1 MSEIKI
7 VKQSG
12 EKEVFDPGKLRS
24 SLSRAHATKKVADDI
39 VSYIEGEIKDGMTT
53 DEIYRRAFKRLE
65 DVEKKSA
72 IKYSVRRSIFDLGP
86 SGFPFEKFV
95 AELFEAKGYKAQ
107 TGLTLEGQCVDHEV
121 DVLAY
126 NESDLLLCEVKFHND
141 PNIKT
146 DTKDALYI
154 KARFDD
160 LANTTIPIEN
170 KDRKMTKGLL
180 ITNTKFTETAKKYV
194 RCVGTFDL
202 ISWEYPK
209 KGNLYDLIDETGLHP
224 LTCIPQLTKK
234 DKRKLLDKGI
244 VNCSDL
250 KEHRVAMKEIGIE
263 DDRIKDIIKSVDVI
277 CG

>member
-1 MSEIKI
+1 MSQIKI
-7 VKQSG
+7 VKQDG
-12 EKEVFDPGKLRS
+12 VREIFDSHKLRS
-24 SLSRAHATKKVADDI
+24 SLIRARATKSVIEDI
-39 VSYIEGEIKDGMTT
+39 VDYIEKEIKDGMTT
-53 DEIYRRAFKRLE
+53 DEIYRRAFKKLE
-65 DVEKKSA
+65 EVEKKSA

-95 AELFEAKGYKAQ
+95 AELFEAKGYTAS
-107 TGLTLEGQCVDHEV
+107 TGLTLAGKCVEHEV

-126 NESDLLLCEVKFHND
+126 NDSELFLCEVKFHND

-160 LANTTIPIEN
+160 LANTTIPVDG
-170 KDRKMTKGLL
+170 KDRKMTNGLL
-180 ITNTKFTETAKKYV
+180 ITNTKFTGTAKKYV
-194 RCVGTFDL
+194 ECVGTFNL

-209 KGNLYDLIDETGLHP
+209 KGNLYDLIEETGIHP
-224 LTCIPQLTKK
+224 LTCIPDLSKH
-234 DKRKLLDKGI
+234 DKRELLDRGI

-250 KEHRVAMKEIGIE
+250 KQNISVMKEIGIE
-263 DDRIKDIIKSVDVI
+263 SDRIEDIIKSVNVI